1 MLSLRNL
8 VVALVLVA
16 CASALDSKHHQTP
29 KEKCEAQTA
38 TTQQGTEKGV
48 WDAAKSVCKLV
59 TIDSETDTTKKGNAV
74 TKEDIAKASMKKFP
88 QRYGGF
94 QNGGIQTGGNGARQ
108 EEAGNDLVAK
118 SKEVRFA
125 VPSSSPSRW
134 FTGCKLAQRAPHPA
148 HGKCVR
154 PDLRV
159 NRPLPISLA
168 HSPTPAAH
176 YDTPHA
182 TQMAKSFNKDNIM
195 KRIQARAA
203 KMKKEDP
210 TKADKMSEWAS
221 RKTSITSAIST
232 TTSTETKV
240 AVKDNAINEKAY
252 VQP

>member
-1 MLSLRNL
+1 MSTTHTGLRSKPHTKQQTQAMLSLRNL

-74 TKEDIAKASMKKFP
+74 TKKNIAEASMKVK
-88 QRYGGF
+88 GSTA
-94 QNGGIQTGGNGARQ
+94 IQTGGNGARQ

-168 HSPTPAAH
+168 HSPPPRCAL
-176 YDTPHA
+176 
-182 TQMAKSFNKDNIM
+182 
-195 KRIQARAA
+195 
-203 KMKKEDP
+203 
-210 TKADKMSEWAS
+210 
-221 RKTSITSAIST
+221 
-232 TTSTETKV
+232 
-240 AVKDNAINEKAY
+240 
-252 VQP
+252 